1 MGKVQLWTFF
11 ILTSTEKLKLFVSGL
26 RILLIIHFAVWF
38 LHWWVKAGILFNVL
52 ILHNISWFSY
62 TSVTHTIRSVFIVE
76 VRFQH
81 LMSLSWKDSACGLLS
96 KQFATGIWICGGES
110 SAFWRGAF
118 SCVLTFLTCTS
129 EWIVTRSRQSCIA
142 LDIFALVTRDASMFC
157 IILFRSY
164 HSAADVFLTCFR
176 EAKSLWKILIIKHA
190 LQFFTCSI
198 CWLQHNTS

>member
-11 ILTSTEKLKLFVSGL
+11 ILTSTEKWKLFVSGL

-38 LHWWVKAGILFNVL
+38 CTDESKQGFDLMCWYCTTFHDFRTPVW
-52 ILHNISWFSY
+52 
-62 TSVTHTIRSVFIVE
+62 HTPSALFIVE

-198 CWLQHNTS
+198 CWLQLSS